1 MLDVHP
7 PHAPTHTWRDFLIHI
22 ATIVIGLLIAVGL
35 EQTVEFFHHRHQV
48 SEAREALRAER
59 ELNLHRFQLE
69 NEILHTNCGLLQTDA
84 DVYAFLRT
92 HPHAPRAAWPGEI
105 NLNGALVTY
114 NNSAWKTAQ
123 QSGVLTYMPPIEVKR
138 LDELYQRLDQIND
151 VQLEIRV
158 ADFDAR
164 AVYLAGNPADLE
176 PDDWTKAKAALDR
189 LRIKYAIVAQL
200 QRNVATRFPDF
211 PVTVTR
217 EDRRNFMQEPDV
229 PIHGTLWQ
237 NQMDRLAAIDAQY
250 EPR

>member
-7 PHAPTHTWRDFLIHI
+7 PHEAAHTWKDFLIHI
-22 ATIVIGLLIAVGL
+22 ATIVVGLLIAVGL

-84 DVYAFLRT
+84 KVYAFLRT
-92 HPHAPRAAWPGEI
+92 HPHAPRSSWPGEI
-105 NLNGALVTY
+105 NLYGALVTY

-123 QSGVLTYMPPIEVKR
+123 QSGVLAYMPPIEVKR
-138 LDELYQRLDQIND
+138 LDELYQRLDQINE
-151 VQLEIRV
+151 VQLELRV

-164 AVYLAGNPADLE
+164 SIYLDGNPADLSS
-176 PDDWTKAKAALDR
+176 DRWLAAQTSLNK
-189 LRIKYAIVAQL
+189 LREKYALVAQL

-211 PVTVTR
+211 PVTATPT
-217 EDRRNFMQEPDV
+217 DRDAFLNEPHV
-229 PIHGTLWQ
+229 SSQVGAWQ

>member
-35 EQTVEFFHHRHQV
+35 EQTVEYFHHRHQV

-59 ELNLHRFQLE
+59 VLNLHRFQLE
-69 NEILHTNCGLLQTDA
+69 NEILHTKSGLLQTDA
-84 DVYAFLRT
+84 EVYAFLRT
-92 HPHAPRAAWPGEI
+92 HPHAPRSSWPGEI
-105 NLNGALVTY
+105 NLFGALVTY

-123 QSGVLTYMPPIEVKR
+123 QSGVLTYMPQNEVKR

-164 AVYLAGNPADLE
+164 AIYLAGNPADLE
-176 PDDWTKAKAALDR
+176 PDDWTKAKAALDQ

-211 PVTVTR
+211 PVTATPD
-217 EDRRNFMQEPDV
+217 DRSNFMQEPDV
-229 PIHGTLWQ
+229 PTQHALWQ